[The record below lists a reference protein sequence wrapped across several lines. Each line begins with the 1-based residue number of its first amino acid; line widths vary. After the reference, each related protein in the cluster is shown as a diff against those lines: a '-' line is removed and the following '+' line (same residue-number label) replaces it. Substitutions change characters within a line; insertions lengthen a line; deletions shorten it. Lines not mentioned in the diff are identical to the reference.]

1 MTDGPLTPRELIERE
16 EQRAAEREAARRADP
31 SIGLNLEGQRRSA
44 NLVEYRPSLWDQ
56 VVDFFEGPQ
65 KTVSQGGFFSR
76 YDPVLDAPN
85 GFTEEQ
91 IFNTRKLLG
100 YLTEETLQ
108 DQAPE
113 IRNLHGL
120 RENEEA
126 FEGYLYDLDS
136 RGIRVVVDSGEN
148 QPLSFGL
155 RITPMTAYGDR
166 ISSEQLAET
175 ERLLRQREPEI
186 YDRSETPLFG
196 ASPPPAPR

>member
-1 MTDGPLTPRELIERE
+1 MTDGRLTPRELIARE
-16 EQRAAEREAARRADP
+16 EQRAAEREDARRADP
-31 SIGLNLEGQRRSA
+31 SIGLNLEGQRRST
-44 NLVEYRPSLWDQ
+44 NVVEYRPSLWNQ

-65 KTVSQGGFFSR
+65 KDVSQRGFWS
-76 YDPVLDAPN
+76 YDPVLDSPN

-91 IFNTRKLLG
+91 VFNTRKLLG
-100 YLTEETLQ
+100 FLTEETLQ

-113 IRNLHGL
+113 IRNLHSL
-120 RENEEA
+120 RENDEA

-136 RGIRVVVDSGEN
+136 RGIRLVVDSGEN

-155 RITPMTAYGDR
+155 RITPFNAYGDPVAT
-166 ISSEQLAET
+166 EQLAET

-196 ASPPPAPR
+196 PSAPPAPR